1 MAATAGALLADEVVR
16 ERAGLLELLAAVA
29 PESMTTPG
37 LIGEWSARELIAHLG
52 YWAGHAVE
60 IIHAAEEG
68 RIDELAD
75 EPPTDEVNATVA
87 RVARTTDLATVRR
100 REAASVDVLLERLR
114 SLDGALLELTLPDGA
129 TLAQGIREDASEH
142 YAEHAAELRR
152 TLAEAPHG

>member
-60 IIHAAEEG
+60 IIHAADEG

-75 EPPTDEVNATVA
+75 EPPTDEVNDTVA